1 MQYTT
6 AYSISKLFSIAG
18 LNLSGISSKKR
29 LGHNEINGINEI
41 YVHPNHKR
49 SERFIVRIFLQ
60 LNYVCPS
67 PFRRYTM

>member
-6 AYSISKLFSIAG
+6 AYSISGLFSIAG
-18 LNLSGISSKKR
+18 LNLSGISLKKR
-29 LGHNEINGINEI
+29 LRHNEINGI

-49 SERFIVRIFLQ
+49 SEQFIVRIFLQ

-67 PFRRYTM
+67 LFRRYTM